1 MQMFSYGYAWPDGQP
16 NGRKIGWDG
25 MGWDGMGW
33 GRIGLDRPTASEFG
47 P

>member
-1 MQMFSYGYAWPDGQP
+1 MA
-16 NGRKIGWDG
+16 GRLDG
-25 MGWDGMGW
+25 MEWDGMGW